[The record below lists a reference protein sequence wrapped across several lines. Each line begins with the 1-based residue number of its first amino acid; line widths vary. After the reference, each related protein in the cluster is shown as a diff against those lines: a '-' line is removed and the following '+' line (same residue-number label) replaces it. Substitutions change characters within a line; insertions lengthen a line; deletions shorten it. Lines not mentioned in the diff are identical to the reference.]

1 MAKNKE
7 RIDMPRQEIKERIRN
22 FEEVALGYTE
32 EMALLEAERCL
43 NCKDAPCIKGCPV
56 NVKIPEFIKLVVE
69 KKYLDALK
77 KIKETNSLPAIC
89 GRVCPQEE
97 QCEKSCILG
106 KAKKPIAIGRLE
118 RFVADWVSN
127 SDIKEELPE
136 IEKKNVKIA
145 VIGSGPG
152 GLTCA
157 ADLALLGY
165 DVTIFEALHKP
176 GGVLVYGI
184 PEFRLPKRIVEREV
198 EYLKK
203 LGVKIETNVVVGKS
217 LTLKDLFESGFKA
230 IYLGLGAGLPKF
242 MNLKGENLLNIYS
255 ANEYLTRTN
264 LMKAYKFPEYDTP
277 IKKGKRVA
285 VIGGGNVAM
294 DAVRSSLRYGAE
306 HAMIIYRRSR
316 LELPAREEEI
326 ENAEAEGV
334 EFHFLINP
342 LEFIG
347 DEKGFVKQIKLQ
359 RMQLGE
365 PDESGRRK
373 PVPVEG
379 SEFLLDVDV
388 VVIAIGQTANPVL
401 LNVTPEIKR
410 NRWGNIEVYDEFG
423 RTSMKGVFAGG
434 DIVTGEA
441 TVIQAMGSGKKSAEG
456 IDEYIKTGKWI

>member
-7 RIDMPRQEIKERIRN
+7 RIDMPRQEIEKRIRN

-32 EMALLEAERCL
+32 QMALLEAERCL
-43 NCKDAPCIKGCPV
+43 NCKDPLCVKGCPV
-56 NVKIPEFIKLVVE
+56 NVKIPEFIRLINE

-77 KIKETNSLPAIC
+77 KIKETNSLPAVC

-97 QCEKSCILG
+97 QCEAACVLS

-118 RFVADWVSN
+118 RYVADWVSLMGIEEEIPQIN
-127 SDIKEELPE
+127 KNNIK
-136 IEKKNVKIA
+136 VA

-157 ADLALLGY
+157 ADLALMGY
-165 DVTIFEALHKP
+165 EVTIFEALHKA

-198 EYLKK
+198 EYLEK
-203 LGVKIETNVVVGKS
+203 LGVEIKTNVVVGKS
-217 LTLKDLFESGFKA
+217 ITLKDLFEEGYKA
-230 IYLGLGAGLPKF
+230 VYLGLGAGLPKF

-264 LMKAYKFPEYDTP
+264 LMKAYRFPEYDTP

-294 DAVRSSLRYGAE
+294 DAVRSALRYGASE
-306 HAMIIYRRSR
+306 AMIVYRRSKQ
-316 LELPAREEEI
+316 ELPAREEEV

-334 EFHFLINP
+334 KFNFLVNP

-347 DEKGFVKQIKLQ
+347 DENGFVKKIKLQ
-359 RMQLGE
+359 KMELGE
-365 PDESGRRK
+365 PDESGRRR

-379 SEFLLDVDV
+379 SEFYLDVDV

-401 LNVTPEIKR
+401 LDVTPEVKR
-410 NRWGNIEVYDEFG
+410 NKWGYIEVCDEYG

-441 TVIQAMGSGKKSAEG
+441 TVIQAMGSGKKSALG
-456 IDEYIKTGKWI
+456 IDEYIKTGKWV